1 MNKKTIVILSLSL
14 LTFPLFSQVQWKE
27 LDTRDGLV
35 YAPGYTGDPMSD
47 KNPAFD
53 NPDFKQSISKYDP
66 TTVGGSKKIR
76 EAKQQLINQSAVTD
90 TSIIENP
97 YTGSVSDSYDDGNP
111 RIEGTYKNG
120 LMDGIWTYYYPD
132 GVTKAEGQFLKGDG
146 GNMNELSGIPQN
158 GRYGEWTIYY
168 PNGNVNAKY
177 QFDVH
182 GKFNQD
188 RLEWYDNGNKK
199 IEMHYVNGIPEG
211 PWLEWYENGQ
221 KKRHYFHKEGKRDQ
235 TWTVWWSNGN
245 IKTEGNFKEGL
256 KNGQFTFWFQNG
268 QKKFEGVCRNDKLFG
283 EWTFYNA
290 DGSVEKIKEY
300 TN

>member
-1 MNKKTIVILSLSL
+1 MNKRTIVILSLSL

-97 YTGSVSDSYDDGNP
+97 YTGSVSDSYDGGDP

-146 GNMNELSGIPQN
+146 GNVHELSGIPQN

-177 QFDVH
+177 Q
-182 GKFNQD
+182 
-188 RLEWYDNGNKK
+188 YD
-199 IEMHYVNGIPEG
+199 VNGIPEG

-221 KKRHYFHKEGKRDQ
+221 KKRQYFHKEGKRDQ